1 MNLNKSV
8 RWLTTAAL
16 MSAASFTGRL
26 LFQSVPNVQ
35 PLTTIIIICT
45 LVFGFYFGV
54 TVATL
59 SILISNLFLGM
70 GVWTLAQ
77 IAAFASICL
86 ITFILN
92 PILKKLPLVILAFY
106 AGVMGY
112 WFGFIISIVQAPFFG
127 IQKFWVYYLQGVS
140 FDTFH
145 AVGNFVFFLIL
156 YPVLVPLLKKVDI

>member
-26 LFQSVPNVQ
+26 IFQSIPNVQ

-45 LVFGFYFGV
+45 LVLGFYFGSI
-54 TVATL
+54 VAIL

-70 GVWTLAQ
+70 GVWTFAQ
-77 IAAFASICL
+77 IAAFLSICL
-86 ITFILN
+86 ITFL
-92 PILKKLPLVILAFY
+92 LKKVLDKLPLLILSIY
-106 AGVMGY
+106 AGLMGY
-112 WFGFIISIVQAPFFG
+112 WFGFIISLVHAPFFG
-127 IQKFWVYYLQGVS
+127 IQTFWIYYLQGIP

-145 AVGNFVFFLIL
+145 AVGNVIFFLIL
-156 YPVLVPLLKKVDI
+156 YPVLSPLLKKLNL

>member
-26 LFQSVPNVQ
+26 LFQSIPNVQ

-45 LVFGFYFGV
+45 LVFGFYFGS
-54 TVATL
+54 TVAIL
-59 SILISNLFLGM
+59 SIMISNLFLGM
-70 GVWTLAQ
+70 GIWTFAQ
-77 IAAFASICL
+77 IAAFLSICL
-86 ITFILN
+86 ITFLLRSLLN
-92 PILKKLPLVILAFY
+92 KMPLIVLAIF
-106 AGVMGY
+106 AGLMGY
-112 WFGFIISIVQAPFFG
+112 FFGFIISLVQAPFFG
-127 IQKFWVYYLQGVS
+127 IQKFWIYYLQGVS

-145 AVGNFVFFLIL
+145 AVGNFLFFIIL

>member
-8 RWLTTAAL
+8 RWIKTVSL

-26 LFQSVPNVQ
+26 LFQSIPNVQ

-45 LVFGFYFGV
+45 LVFGFYFGSS
-54 TVATL
+54 VAIL

-77 IAAFASICL
+77 IAAFLSICA
-86 ITFILN
+86 ITFL
-92 PILKKLPLVILAFY
+92 LKKFLISLPLIILALY
-106 AGVMGY
+106 AGIMGY
-112 WFGFIISIVQAPFFG
+112 WFGFIISLVQAPFFG
-127 IQKFWVYYLQGVS
+127 IQQFWIYYLQGVP

-145 AVGNFVFFLIL
+145 AIGNFFFFLIL
-156 YPVLVPLLKKVDI
+156 YPVLVPLLKKIKL